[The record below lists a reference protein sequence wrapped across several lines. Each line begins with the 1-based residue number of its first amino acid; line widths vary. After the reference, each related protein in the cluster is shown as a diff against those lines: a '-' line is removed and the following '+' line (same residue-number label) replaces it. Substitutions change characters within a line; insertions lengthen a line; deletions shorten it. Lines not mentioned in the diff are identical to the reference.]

1 MHAEEFGRSTP
12 TEAWAEKMLGFDGN
26 FLEKMFPFYVI
37 KKPGE
42 MMGFTV
48 MVVWWELMG
57 I

>member
-26 FLEKMFPFYVI
+26 LLEKMFPFFVI

-48 MVVWWELMG
+48 MVV
-57 I
+57 